1 MGSVTVT
8 FPAPNPKQRLFLADT
23 HRHVAYGGA
32 RGGGKSWAVRAKA
45 VLLCLAH
52 PGIKVL
58 IVRKTYR
65 ELMNNHVV
73 PLMSLLPKEVAEYNK
88 TDKVFNFI
96 NGSTIW
102 FGYCGADTDLD
113 QYQGAE
119 YDVVFFDEATQF
131 KEDWLRKINLTVR
144 GVGAFPKRSYYTC
157 NPGGVSH
164 HYIKRLFID
173 RRYEGAEQG
182 EQYSFI
188 PALVTDNKALMEASP
203 DYVAELQSLPEKLK
217 KAWLYGDWDILEGMF
232 FEEFKNDPTHYAD
245 RRFTHVIE
253 PFPIP
258 DHFKIYRTFDWG
270 YNKPFSV
277 GWWGVDPQG
286 VLYHFL
292 EWYGCTATPNTGVR
306 LTPAQVFAHI
316 REIEDSHPD
325 LKGRR
330 ILGVA
335 DPSIWSGGTGE
346 SIAATAAKYG
356 VYFSPG
362 DNHRIAGWMQL
373 HYRLSFDENGFPGMY
388 IFKTC
393 KEFIRTLPTLQYD
406 PLRAED
412 LDTEGEDHIADATRY
427 LCMAHPIAPKIPMKS
442 GSIPSPLGVYL
453 GVEQLPPV
461 PPLPTIE
468 FVTEDINEIE
478 Q

>member
-1 MGSVTVT
+1 MDQVGI
-8 FPAPNPKQRLFLADT
+8 FLPAPNPKQRLFLADT

-32 RGGGKSWAVRAKA
+32 RGGGKSWAVRVKA
-45 VLLCLAH
+45 VLLCLQH

-73 PLMSLLPKEVAEYNK
+73 PLLGLIPREVAEYNK
-88 TDKVFNFI
+88 TDKVFSFV

-102 FGYCGADTDLD
+102 FGYCNADSDLD

-144 GVGAFPKRSYYTC
+144 GVGDFPKRTYYTC

-173 RRYEGAEQG
+173 RRFETG
-182 EQYSFI
+182 EDPNQYSFI
-188 PALVTDNKALMEASP
+188 KALVTDNKALLEASP
-203 DYVAELQSLPEKLK
+203 DYLRELERLPEKLRR
-217 KAWLYGDWDILEGMF
+217 AWLDGDWDGLEGMF
-232 FEEFKNDPTHYAD
+232 FEEFKNDPDHYSD

-253 PFPIP
+253 PFAIP
-258 DHFKIYRTFDWG
+258 AHWRIYRTFDWG

-277 GWWGVDPQG
+277 QWWAVDDQG

-292 EWYGCTATPNTGVR
+292 EWYGCTATPNEGVR
-306 LTPAQVFAHI
+306 LPPPSVFAHI
-316 REIEDSHPD
+316 REIETAHPD

-335 DPSIWSGGTGE
+335 DPSIWNAQTGE
-346 SIAATAAKYG
+346 SIAATATKYG

-362 DNHRIAGWMQL
+362 DNQRIPGWMQM
-373 HYRLSFDENGFPGMY
+373 HYRLAFDQNGFPSMY

-406 PLRAED
+406 PIRAED
-412 LDTEGEDHIADATRY
+412 LDTDGEDHIADAARY
-427 LCMAHPIAPKIPMKS
+427 LCMARPIPPKGQREGQKLA
-442 GSIPSPLGVYL
+442 SPLGTYL
-453 GVEQLPPV
+453 DIDSV
-461 PPLPTIE
+461 PPPPPNTPYIQFE
-468 FVTEDINEIE
+468 QEEDCC
-478 Q
+478 